1 MRGIRYRKR
10 VDGVASCLFFYF
22 VIHLVTLFVMGAD
35 NVSVSSSGKKSR
47 TFSDLL
53 NIVGGLG
60 GGGGKPEDKTFFGE
74 DADGNEIL
82 VGTWFQ
88 YGSYTLA
95 TAMFGTGFLVACAAT
110 AVYYVLFV
118 VTDPRQSGLTKSK
131 RRWVKKLEIKDFWR
145 DFWKFW
151 IFFSA
156 CPQRLQ
162 QLIGLVNYLPRWI

>member
-131 RRWVKKLEIKDFWR
+131 RRWVKKLEIKDF
-145 DFWKFW
+145 
-151 IFFSA
+151 
-156 CPQRLQ
+156 
-162 QLIGLVNYLPRWI
+162 